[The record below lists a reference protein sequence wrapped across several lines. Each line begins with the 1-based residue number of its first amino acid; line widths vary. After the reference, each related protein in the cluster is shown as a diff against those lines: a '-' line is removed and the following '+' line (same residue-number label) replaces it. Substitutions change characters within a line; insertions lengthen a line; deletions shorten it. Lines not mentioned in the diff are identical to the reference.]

1 MPGGGQL
8 TVASLVSRI
17 SSLETFVITIADTG
31 KGIAKEDLP
40 RIFEPFFSK
49 KDAGTGLGL
58 AITQSIIQE
67 HGGKINVKS
76 TVGEGTTFTIELPIK
91 S

>member
-1 MPGGGQL
+1 MN
-8 TVASLVSRI
+8 
-17 SSLETFVITIADTG
+17 ETMHPLNPSAIYT
-31 KGIAKEDLP
+31 LP
-40 RIFEPFFSK
+40 T
-49 KDAGTGLGL
+49 GTGLGL
-58 AITQSIIQE
+58 AITQGIIQE